1 MSSLSDQIEEL
12 EEELH
17 HYQRKASELSRAAA
31 AADNRIADLEYDC
44 EEMGKFIE
52 YVDAT
57 NPELR
62 VAYEAAKILKGDTP

>member
-1 MSSLSDQIEEL
+1 MSLADQIAEL

-17 HYQRKASELSRAAA
+17 HYQEKASKLSNDLDS
-31 AADNRIADLEYDC
+31 ADNRIADLEYDC

-57 NPELR
+57 HPELR
-62 VAYEAAKILKGDTP
+62 TAYEAAQILKGDSP

>member
-1 MSSLSDQIEEL
+1 MSLAAQINDLENEL
-12 EEELH
+12 E
-17 HYQRKASELSRAAA
+17 HYQNRATQFSNDLNDAEH
-31 AADNRIADLEYDC
+31 RIADLEYDC

-62 VAYEAAKILKGDTP
+62 VAYEASKILKGDKP

>member
-12 EEELH
+12 EEELYD
-17 HYQRKASELSRAAA
+17 YQNRASQLSNDLNEAEH
-31 AADNRIADLEYDC
+31 RISDLEYDC

-57 NPELR
+57 HPELR
-62 VAYEAAKILKGDTP
+62 VAYEAAMILKGDTP

>member
-12 EEELH
+12 EEELLE
-17 HYQRKASELSRAAA
+17 YQNRASRFSNDLNEAEH
-31 AADNRIADLEYDC
+31 RISDLEYDC

-62 VAYEAAKILKGDTP
+62 VAYEAAMILEGDKP

>member
-1 MSSLSDQIEEL
+1 MSLSAQIAEL
-12 EEELH
+12 EDELE
-17 HYQRKASELSRAAA
+17 HYQSKTGRLNTDLNDAEH
-31 AADNRIADLEYDC
+31 RIADLEYDC

-62 VAYEAAKILKGDTP
+62 VAYEASKILKGDKP

>member
-1 MSSLSDQIEEL
+1 MSLAAQIEEL
-12 EEELH
+12 EEALQ
-17 HYQRKASELSRAAA
+17 HYQSKARDLDNALDTADSR
-31 AADNRIADLEYDC
+31 IEDLEYDC

-62 VAYEAAKILKGDTP
+62 TAYEAAKILKGDKP